1 MSVLYVSLR
10 VAEGSFDERR
20 KQFVSPPPPSEEE
33 YFKDMKTAR
42 DGFEVNAEYIGK
54 RLFSRPAI
62 EELPKSPAI
71 DRWTRHAV

>member
-1 MSVLYVSLR
+1 
-10 VAEGSFDERR
+10 
-20 KQFVSPPPPSEEE
+20 
-33 YFKDMKTAR
+33 MKTAR